1 MRTRYWDIQVKRL
14 IERRKITKVECKKNI
29 RMKITCSD
37 KPRTHLADYTII
49 KISRETTM

>member
-1 MRTRYWDIQVKRL
+1 MSFIKRL
-14 IERRKITKVECKKNI
+14 IERRKITIVECKKNI

-37 KPRTHLADYTII
+37 KPRTHLANYTII

>member
-1 MRTRYWDIQVKRL
+1 MSFIKRL
-14 IERRKITKVECKKNI
+14 IERRKIAKVECKKNI

-37 KPRTHLADYTII
+37 KPRTHADYTII